1 MERLVKAAR
10 GVKAGNV
17 LPQWRAGRWHG
28 ARLNARRLARLHS
41 HCHAHGLTVESAV
54 QRLGLPPPT
63 HAHRHQSSAEAIRP
77 LVGAKVMGRVGAM
90 GRVLPPVHERSEAR
104 ASDRVASTYGGENNE
119 GGGEVVW
126 PYGSIVR
133 EDGGVN
139 LRAVPYTVFR
149 ELAHVL
155 DDDLLIGGSGSS
167 KSASNSASNSN
178 TTTTTTTPS
187 TTTTTNSQLS
197 TLNRHGRRRRARRLP
212 QVRRRVGARAGRARA
227 PAHGGDAGDGGGGE
241 GGEAAGEGGK
251 EGKDRPPSLLMNKRR
266 EGERI
271 LQLCGHCRIQCCLVC
286 RRVGYNALYST
297 TCPSLS

>member
-197 TLNRHGRRRRARRLP
+197 TLKDALLARIDTDGD
-212 QVRRRVGARAGRARA
+212 V
-227 PAHGGDAGDGGGGE
+227 AHGGFRKYGVAWARVQAALVRQRMAAMPE
-241 GGEAAGEGGK
+241 MVGEAREA
-251 EGKDRPPSLLMNKRR
+251 KRR
-266 EGERI
+266 EREAKRGKT
-271 LQLCGHCRIQCCLVC
+271 
-286 RRVGYNALYST
+286 ALLPY
-297 TCPSLS
+297 